1 MREEGRA
8 AADKY
13 RAARAVAR
21 DLVPLALALAFQ
33 EGFAVAVM
41 VLDRANRALPSDV
54 LYVVLVESVAAAAFL
69 AWKAARILGQRQRLE
84 AAAAAP
90 LEAALP
96 AARGAAEE
104 AWRDLAE
111 AARREARLEA
121 AKREER
127 AKADLEAFLASV
139 HALKTPATALSLMAE
154 RAERDGESL
163 KPSELRLEID
173 ELDGI
178 LDRTLGRLRLDD
190 FERGSL
196 FRPCDA
202 AQAARAS
209 VRKHRRL
216 LIARGIGVD
225 FEGGFTAETD
235 PSWLAF
241 ILDQAVSNAAKYAR
255 SRMSVAMRASGRL
268 GTIEIGDDGPGFDP
282 EDASRA
288 FESSATGSAGRAAGA
303 SGAELPASSG
313 YGLHL
318 AAEAA
323 RRLGAVLE
331 LGSGRKGPGGA
342 VLRLVLPLALD
353 ARDDLTTP

>member
-1 MREEGRA
+1 
-8 AADKY
+8 
-13 RAARAVAR
+13 
-21 DLVPLALALAFQ
+21 LALALAFQ
-33 EGFAVAVM
+33 GGFAVAVM

-54 LYVVLVESVAAAAFL
+54 LYVVAVESVAAAAFL
-69 AWKAARILGQRQRLE
+69 AWKAARILGQRKRLE
-84 AAAAAP
+84 AATAAP

-96 AARGAAEE
+96 AAQGAAEE

-111 AARREARLEA
+111 AARREARREA

-154 RAERDGESL
+154 RAEREGESL

-190 FERGSL
+190 FERGSI

-209 VRKHRRL
+209 LRKHRRL
-216 LIARGIGVD
+216 LIARGIGVHI
-225 FEGGFTAETD
+225 EGSFTAETD

-255 SRMSVAMRASGRL
+255 SRVSVAMRASGRL

-288 FESSATGSAGRAAGA
+288 FEPSATGSAGRAAGA

-331 LGSGRKGPGGA
+331 LDSGREGPGGA
-342 VLRLVLPLALD
+342 VLRLVLPLALN
-353 ARDDLTTP
+353 ARDDLTAP